1 MDFSPETERSA
12 SQESSNNNR
21 ILKKCKINQQPQQKT
36 NKQTKKAVFI
46 IAMTF
51 LNYSLF
57 PGPLIQSFHIHTVI
71 FIDAILLMSEL
82 KQTKNKS

>member
-1 MDFSPETERSA
+1 
-12 SQESSNNNR
+12 
-21 ILKKCKINQQPQQKT
+21 
-36 NKQTKKAVFI
+36 
-46 IAMTF
+46 MTF
-51 LNYSLF
+51 PNYSLF